1 MVTIRKELAYKM
13 AQAYVEVY
21 NNQYNELCVAS
32 RVLYLRTLKADLEEI
47 GFRHL
52 IATAKGT
59 LDERQAAFKT
69 K

>member
-32 RVLYLRTLKADLEEI
+32 RVIYLRTLKEDLAEI
-47 GFRHL
+47 GFHHL
-52 IATAKGT
+52 IAAAKGT
-59 LDERQAAFKT
+59 LEERHAAFKI

>member
-1 MVTIRKELAYKM
+1 MITIRKELAYKM

-32 RVLYLRTLKADLEEI
+32 RVLCLRTLKADLTEI
-47 GFRHL
+47 GFHHL

-59 LDERQAAFKT
+59 LEERRAAFKT